1 MVKVGREF
9 QEALRRAAEEL
20 GSQSELARRAGIG
33 KQHISKYIRGDIK
46 KMEKET
52 WEKLAPHV
60 LPFLPSD
67 FLPAGENRSE
77 WGRARAL
84 SARPVPLITVAQA
97 SGFDCTLESF
107 DSYAAALEHG
117 EAPLIG
123 NREGLIAIQISGDS
137 FCHWFPAGTVVY
149 IGGREYPVPG
159 RRVIAKRKGSGEI
172 VFREFYRNGGRVLLF
187 SPVEGE
193 SSEVWEKPNENPFVW
208 IYPVKYSF
216 YDEDSAGCGAEPP
229 WMPHVRRL
237 LCEDARG

>member
-1 MVKVGREF
+1 MLFRS
-9 QEALRRAAEEL
+9 LRRAAEEL

-67 FLPAGENRSE
+67 FLAAGENRSE
-77 WGRARAL
+77 WGRVRVP
-84 SARPVPLITVAQA
+84 SARSIPLISAVQA
-97 SGFDCTLESF
+97 SGFDSTLESF
-107 DSYAAALEHG
+107 DSYAASLEHG
-117 EAPLIG
+117 EAPLIA
-123 NREGLIAIQISGDS
+123 NREGLIAIQISDDS
-137 FCHWFPAGTVVY
+137 FRSWFPAGTVVY
-149 IGGREYPVPG
+149 VGGREYPVPG
-159 RRVIAKRKGSGEI
+159 RRVIAKRKDSGEI
-172 VFREFYRNGGRVLLF
+172 VFREFYRGCGRVLLF

-193 SSEVWEKPNENPFVW
+193 ASEVWEKPNENPFVW

-216 YDEDSAGCGAEPP
+216 YDEDFIEISTESS

-237 LCEDARG
+237 LCEGARG

>member
-67 FLPAGENRSE
+67 FLSAGENRSE
-77 WGRARAL
+77 WGRVRVP
-84 SARPVPLITVAQA
+84 SSRSIPLISAVQA
-97 SGFDCTLESF
+97 SGFDSTLESF
-107 DSYAAALEHG
+107 DSYAASLEHG
-117 EAPLIG
+117 EAPLIV
-123 NREGLIAIQISGDS
+123 NREGLIAIQISDDS
-137 FCHWFPAGTVVY
+137 FRSWFPAGTVVY
-149 IGGREYPVPG
+149 VGGREYPVPG
-159 RRVIAKRKGSGEI
+159 RRVIAKRKDSGEI
-172 VFREFYRNGGRVLLF
+172 VFREFYRGCGRVLLF

-193 SSEVWEKPNENPFVW
+193 ASEVWEKPNENPFVW

-216 YDEDSAGCGAEPP
+216 YDEDFIEISTESS

-237 LCEDARG
+237 LCEGARG

>member
-1 MVKVGREF
+1 GQDIYLGNDSQDYQLLSIFAK
-9 QEALRRAAEEL
+9 AA
-20 GSQSELARRAGIG
+20 
-33 KQHISKYIRGDIK
+33 
-46 KMEKET
+46 
-52 WEKLAPHV
+52 
-60 LPFLPSD
+60 
-67 FLPAGENRSE
+67 
-77 WGRARAL
+77 
-84 SARPVPLITVAQA
+84 
-97 SGFDCTLESF
+97 F

-193 SSEVWEKPNENPFVW
+193 SSEVWEKTNENPFVW

-216 YDEDSAGCGAEPP
+216 YDEDSAGRGVEPP
-229 WMPHVRRL
+229 WMPRVRRL
-237 LCEDARG
+237 LGKDAQE